1 MNQVATTEG
10 NVFGDLTPRT
20 LDEAIKFAEI
30 MSKSSIVPKDYQGNS
45 GNILVAVQWGLEL
58 GLKPLQ
64 AMQNIAVINGRPTL
78 WGDAVLALVRGSGL
92 MESFEEV
99 IGEDEAVCRVKRKGE
114 KEIERSFSMD
124 DAKRA
129 GLAGKGGPWQQY
141 PKRMLQM
148 RARGFALRDAFTDVL
163 RGMPLA
169 EEAQDEPVTM
179 KDVTPTET
187 APKTISAKSATEALR
202 DKVAGKK
209 PSRLQGVLDGIS
221 SAKTLDDLKKAG
233 EDAKKLGDQDDIAK
247 AREAYGDKLK
257 ELSVPQ
263 ADPEQFAA
271 IFDRI
276 QGELTAG
283 TLNDVKETYAVEI
296 EQMQKVAPDLHKR
309 LMDTFAE
316 LTGGQAAMNV

>member
-1 MNQVATTEG
+1 MNQVVTTEG

-92 MESFEEV
+92 MESFDEIIGDEEA
-99 IGEDEAVCRVKRKGE
+99 ICRVKRKGE
-114 KEIERSFSMD
+114 KEIERSFSME

-129 GLAGKGGPWQQY
+129 GLAGKAGPWQQY
-141 PKRMLQM
+141 PKRMMQM

-169 EEAQDEPVTM
+169 EEAQDEPAM
-179 KDVTPTET
+179 KDVTPSDP
-187 APKTISAKSATEALR
+187 APKAIDAKSATEALR
-202 DKVAGKK
+202 NKVAAKK
-209 PSRLQGVLDGIS
+209 PSKLQGVLDGIS
-221 SAKTLDDLKKAG
+221 SAKTLADLKKAG
-233 EDAKKLGDQDDIAK
+233 EDAKKLGDEDDIVK

-257 ELSVPQ
+257 ELSLPQ
-263 ADPEQFAA
+263 PDAQQFAA

-276 QGELTAG
+276 SSELNAG
-283 TLNDVKETYAVEI
+283 TLADVKETYAVEI
-296 EQMQKVAPDLHKR
+296 EQMANVAPDLHKR
-309 LMDTFAE
+309 LMEAFSDLEPA
-316 LTGGQAAMNV
+316 QAGMNV